1 MVNYQ
6 EAWVKLTNT
15 QLNKLKSAAKNKT
28 GTIFRINTKNFED
41 EELTHELFLT
51 TREATKIRNAFAN
64 NMSTDIK
71 LRKAQLS
78 KIIQSGESF
87 GSCLGYF
94 RKKLLTNIA
103 IPLARDSFP
112 GLVINV
118 TSNAI
123 DKFETKIGGKGT
135 VRAGKRFTLFISN
148 KDMNDII
155 KVRKSLEDLDVL
167 IDGVNRKVKHEI
179 KNKMAPLAASTMQP
193 VIS

>member
-1 MVNYQ
+1 
-6 EAWVKLTNT
+6 
-15 QLNKLKSAAKNKT
+15 
-28 GTIFRINTKNFED
+28 
-41 EELTHELFLT
+41 
-51 TREATKIRNAFAN
+51 
-64 NMSTDIK
+64 MSTDIK
-71 LRKAQLS
+71 LSKAQLS

-135 VRAGKRFTLFISN
+135 VRAGERFTLFISN
-148 KDMNDII
+148 KDMNDIV
-155 KVRKSLEDLDVL
+155 KVIKSLEDLGVL
-167 IDGVNRKVKHEI
+167 IDGLNRKVKHEI
-179 KNKMAPLAASTMQP
+179 KKQDGRFLGALLAPLAASTVQP